1 MSLRTLILTLAA
13 SAFVAGA
20 VGSASAADRQFI
32 LPANDGYGIAD
43 CLAEG
48 GTCARMV
55 ADAWCAAQGM
65 GKALAYGRAD
75 AADVT
80 ASVSSSRNAPAYT
93 VTCNE

>member
-1 MSLRTLILTLAA
+1 MSLRSLILPLVA
-13 SAFVAGA
+13 SVLVAGS

-55 ADAWCAAQGM
+55 ADAWCAAQGL
-65 GKALAYGRAD
+65 GKAQSYGRAD
-75 AADVT
+75 ATDVT
-80 ASVSSSRNAPAYT
+80 ASVGNGRSSPAYT

>member
-1 MSLRTLILTLAA
+1 MSIRTLILTIAA
-13 SAFVAGA
+13 SAFVVGAAGT
-20 VGSASAADRQFI
+20 ASAADRQFI

-48 GTCARMV
+48 GSCGRMV

-75 AADVT
+75 ATEVT
-80 ASVSSSRNAPAYT
+80 ASISDSRSPQAYT

>member
-1 MSLRTLILTLAA
+1 MSLRSLIVTLAA

-20 VGSASAADRQFI
+20 VGSANAADRQFI

-48 GTCARMV
+48 GSCARMV

-65 GKALAYGRAD
+65 GKALAYGRAE
-75 AADVT
+75 ATDVT
-80 ASVSSSRNAPAYT
+80 ASIGYNRNTPAYT
-93 VTCNE
+93 VTCND